1 MNFKLLIALLCM
13 SMVSSAP
20 YGMDL
25 SATEPSVLVEQSP
38 LQLEETTA
46 KAYSYE
52 SSTVPEPPKIEL
64 PVEEVTHAPERSY
77 TSSAVEV
84 PKVEQPA
91 PEASTYSYTQP
102 EVAVPRVEQPVPTTQ
117 SYSQQPLEVKT
128 FSLPPVRLEVTA
140 AQNLEVELSTES
152 PQMDVSTMGY
162 GKKKRSGYNVPELV
176 EVEVTTAQSYS
187 SYSVVAPKVEFP
199 TTAGYSTPELVNLPV
214 VKQELTTVGY
224 ASSSVE
230 VPKIQIELSTV
241 NYDHSVVTEVVTV
254 PKLEVFEVSTKGYGH
269 HVEVATLPKL
279 ELEVVTEAYSSST
292 VQPVFIPKLEFEVS
306 TMGYGKRSA

>member
-25 SATEPSVLVEQSP
+25 SATEPSVIVEQSP

-84 PKVEQPA
+84 PKVKQPA
-91 PEASTYSYTQP
+91 PEASTYSYSQP
-102 EVAVPRVEQPVPTTQ
+102 EVTVPRVKQPVPTTQ
-117 SYSQQPLEVKT
+117 SYSQQPLEEAT

-140 AQNLEVELSTES
+140 GQNLEVELSTES

-187 SYSVVAPKVEFP
+187 SSSVFVPKFEFP
-199 TTAGYSTPELVNLPV
+199 TAGYSTPELVTLPV

-230 VPKIQIELSTV
+230 VPKIQIKLSTV

-279 ELEVVTEAYSSST
+279 EVVTEAYSSST
-292 VQPVFIPKLEFEVS
+292 VQPVFIPRLEFEVS